1 MQLISPQVQPIY
13 MGRLTSLIIYGTSQ
27 YIICCLSMAKT
38 YILYNLYG
46 ILNDEI
52 FTYELLIAVIL
63 TQIYIIHVHRKL
75 KLERSLVKLTIAN
88 VILTTF
94 AWSLG
99 TTVIACPYGIGRYP
113 FI

>member
-1 MQLISPQVQPIY
+1 
-13 MGRLTSLIIYGTSQ
+13 
-27 YIICCLSMAKT
+27 MAKT

-63 TQIYIIHVHRKL
+63 TQIYIIYVHRKL
-75 KLERSLVKLTIAN
+75 KLDHSLVKLTIAN
-88 VILTTF
+88 ALLTTF

-99 TTVIACPYGIGRYP
+99 TTVIACPFGIGRYP